1 MMKSCRFAGS
11 NGVLDVPAPDWIVC
25 DELLFSQWGTFLL
38 ALIKHGTMETIR
50 RNEPFS
56 MEPSE
61 FGLLI
66 EGGLFATDGSD
77 DEGERVIL
85 IQFLKRGDLF
95 SPAIGNT
102 LQMHL
107 KPHCRTSCLIVR
119 HTAIEAFKADF
130 PAWDRLLPLLWAG
143 MAQAYSQAV
152 SDSGGRDQ
160 DKIHRVLRLMAE
172 HPTATDT
179 KLGREIEAGK
189 QQIRDLAGVQKRSAT
204 RAFRALE
211 ESGVVS
217 FYGYKRLFFKG

>member
-1 MMKSCRFAGS
+1 MPHSRFAGS
-11 NGVLDVPAPDWIVC
+11 RGVLDVPAPAWIIN
-25 DELLFSQWGTFLL
+25 DDLLFSQWGTFLL
-38 ALIKHGTMETIR
+38 ALIKHGTVETIR
-50 RNEPFS
+50 RDQPLA
-56 MEPSE
+56 MEPTE
-61 FGLLI
+61 FGLVI

-77 DEGERVIL
+77 AEGARVLL

-107 KPHCRTSCLIVR
+107 KPHCRTTCLVVR
-119 HTAIEAFKADF
+119 HSVIEAFKADF

-143 MAQAYSQAV
+143 MARAYSQAV
-152 SDSGGRDQ
+152 TDSVGRDQ
-160 DKIHRVLRLMAE
+160 DKIHRVLKLMAE
-172 HPTATDT
+172 HPTAIDS

-211 ESGVVS
+211 DSGVVS
-217 FYGYKRLFFKG
+217 FYGYKRLFYKG